1 MTQSLISY
9 LQKKPFVAILRGVQS
24 NEIISIARVLVD
36 SGFSIIEVPLNSPD
50 PLASITNLSNEFCE
64 KILIGAGTVL
74 QKTDVLDIKNAGA
87 KLAVAPNAN
96 PEVITAAKDGGLITI
111 PGIATPTEAFTAI
124 GLGADA
130 LKLFPAESAPPE
142 VLKAFKAVLPKP
154 FPVLPV
160 GGITPEKIE
169 PYIIA
174 GASGFGLGS
183 ALYKPGSSAKEVHEK
198 AEKFN
203 HALKDVSYASS
214 Y

>member
-9 LQKKPFVAILRGVQS
+9 LQKKPLVAILRGVQS
-24 NEIISIARVLVD
+24 NEIISIAKVLVD
-36 SGFSIIEVPLNSPD
+36 TGFSIIEVPLNSPD
-50 PLASITNLSNEFCE
+50 PLASITNLSNEFGE

-74 QKTDVLDIKNAGA
+74 QKNDVLDIRNAGA

-142 VLKAFKAVLPKP
+142 VLKAFTAVLPKA

-160 GGITPEKIE
+160 GGITPEKIR
-169 PYIIA
+169 PYIQA

-203 HALKDVSYASS
+203 HALREVSFASS
-214 Y
+214 C

>member
-1 MTQSLISY
+1 M
-9 LQKKPFVAILRGVQS
+9 
-24 NEIISIARVLVD
+24 
-36 SGFSIIEVPLNSPD
+36 
-50 PLASITNLSNEFCE
+50 
-64 KILIGAGTVL
+64 
-74 QKTDVLDIKNAGA
+74 
-87 KLAVAPNAN
+87 
-96 PEVITAAKDGGLITI
+96 TI

-160 GGITPEKIE
+160 GGITPEKIG
-169 PYIIA
+169 PYIQA

-183 ALYKPGSSAKEVHEK
+183 ALYKPGSSAKEVHEN

-203 HALKDVSYASS
+203 ALWQYGTMSGVFFRALPFVAFPGYSQNGA
-214 Y
+214 

>member
-1 MTQSLISY
+1 M
-9 LQKKPFVAILRGVQS
+9 
-24 NEIISIARVLVD
+24 
-36 SGFSIIEVPLNSPD
+36 
-50 PLASITNLSNEFCE
+50 
-64 KILIGAGTVL
+64 IGAGTVL

-124 GLGADA
+124 SLGADA

-169 PYIIA
+169 PYIQA

-203 HALKDVSYASS
+203 HALKEVSFASS
-214 Y
+214 C